1 MRARLVLKLVTL
13 LVLLVLT
20 VMGARACNSSGSGSD
35 LNPSKVVGNGL
46 AGLCA
51 NQSAVDSADG
61 QTDSPTGS
69 PTGSGTVLSPSAQ
82 SQLNSALGMV
92 GQGGAPLSCSTTT
105 NP

>member
-1 MRARLVLKLVTL
+1 MFKLVSL

-20 VMGARACNSSGSGSD
+20 VLGARACNSSGSGGD

-51 NQSAVDSADG
+51 NQSAVDKAGG
-61 QTDSPTGS
+61 QSDSGS
-69 PTGSGTVLSPSAQ
+69 GNSGTVLSPSAQ

-92 GQGGAPLSCSTTT
+92 GEGGSTPLSCTTTT

>member
-1 MRARLVLKLVTL
+1 MLKLVSL

-20 VMGARACNSSGSGSD
+20 VMGARACNSSGSGGD

-51 NQSAVDSADG
+51 NQSAVDAAGG
-61 QTDSPTGS
+61 QTDSGA
-69 PTGSGTVLSPSAQ
+69 GNSGTVLSPSAQ
-82 SQLNSALGMV
+82 NRLNSALGLV
-92 GQGGAPLSCSTTT
+92 GERGLTPLSCTTTT

>member
-20 VMGARACNSSGSGSD
+20 VMGARSCDSSGSGSD

-51 NQSAVDSADG
+51 NQSAVDSANG
-61 QTDSPTGS
+61 QTDS
-69 PTGSGTVLSPSAQ
+69 PTGSGTVLSSSAQ

-92 GQGGAPLSCSTTT
+92 GQGGAAPLSCTTTT

>member
-1 MRARLVLKLVTL
+1 MFKLVSL

-20 VMGARACNSSGSGSD
+20 VLGARACNSSGSGGD

-51 NQSAVDSADG
+51 NQSAVDEAGG
-61 QTDSPTGS
+61 QSDSGAAN
-69 PTGSGTVLSPSAQ
+69 SGTVLSPSAQ
-82 SQLNSALGMV
+82 SQLNSALGMA
-92 GQGGAPLSCSTTT
+92 GEGGSTPLSCTTTT

>member
-1 MRARLVLKLVTL
+1 MRARLVLKLMSL

-20 VMGARACNSSGSGSD
+20 VMGARSCNSSGSASD

-61 QTDSPTGS
+61 QPDSGTD
-69 PTGSGTVLSPSAQ
+69 SGTVLSPSAQ
-82 SQLNSALGMV
+82 SQLNSALGAV
-92 GQGGAPLSCSTTT
+92 GQRGGSSLSCTTTT